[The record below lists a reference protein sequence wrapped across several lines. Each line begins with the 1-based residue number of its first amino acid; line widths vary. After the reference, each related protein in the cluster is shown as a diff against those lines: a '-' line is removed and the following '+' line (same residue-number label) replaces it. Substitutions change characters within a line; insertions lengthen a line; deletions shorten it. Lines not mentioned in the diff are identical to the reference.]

1 MTRTL
6 EIQLLPG
13 ETEVNVTVK
22 AAATVAVPKP
32 VQPFDEAKKVAALRA
47 LNVSHFLHGYCG
59 NEFSKAK
66 SLATRLQRNTGSPA
80 KAFETDSC
88 AGRRVMCDYFV
99 GRRPKGEWPA
109 DVIAAIQKNLDLLGG
124 HADVLR
130 SYELAAEVTRLK
142 GVFVQGY
149 TAKK

>member
-13 ETEVNVTVK
+13 ETDVHVTVK
-22 AAATVAVPKP
+22 AATVAVPFAETKRI
-32 VQPFDEAKKVAALRA
+32 AAWRA
-47 LNVSHFLHGYCG
+47 RCVTGFLHGHCG
-59 NEFSKAK
+59 KEFARAK
-66 SLATRLQRNTGSPA
+66 SLVARLQR
-80 KAFETDSC
+80 DV
-88 AGRRVMCDYFV
+88 GRPSEARPTEPVVGHRVICDYFV
-99 GRRPKGEWPA
+99 GHRPKGEWPA